1 MENNNNGI
9 KMLKV
14 SSILLIIGGAIATI
28 MGVVSLLGVG
38 ALHAIFGEDI
48 PIILLYAVAGLA
60 LASGILTL
68 VAGIV
73 GLGACKNP
81 EKSGTCIILGVI
93 VVIFTVIG
101 QVLSMQA
108 GNQFDITLIVIGL
121 LLPVVYI
128 VGASQVKKMALSK

>member
-28 MGVVSLLGVG
+28 LGIVALLGVG
-38 ALHAIFGEDI
+38 AIHAIFGDEI
-48 PIILLYAVAGLA
+48 PVGLLYAVAGLA
-60 LASGILTL
+60 LASGVLSL

-73 GLGACKNP
+73 GVGACKKP

-93 VVIFTVIG
+93 VVILTVIG
-101 QVLSMQA
+101 QVLNMKA
-108 GNQFDITLIVIGL
+108 GNQFDFTSIIIGL
-121 LLPVVYI
+121 ILPVVYI
-128 VGASQVKKMALSK
+128 VGASQVKKMMLSK

>member
-28 MGVVSLLGVG
+28 MGIVGLLGVG
-38 ALHAIFGEDI
+38 ALHAIFGSDI
-48 PIILLYAVAGLA
+48 PIGLLYAVAGFA
-60 LASGILTL
+60 IASGVLTL
-68 VAGIV
+68 IAGIV
-73 GLGACKNP
+73 GVGACKKP

-93 VVIFTVIG
+93 VVILTVIG
-101 QVLSMQA
+101 QILNMKA
-108 GNQFDITLIVIGL
+108 GNQFDITSIIIGL

-128 VGASQVKKMALSK
+128 IGASQVKKMMLSK